1 MYLADDIFQA
11 TSGVGVNTRVI
22 FCSALAQ
29 LYPVKACNATVK
41 HVVEQPGHRN
51 PAAPKPDRGAP

>member
-29 LYPVKACNATVK
+29 LYPVKAYNATV
-41 HVVEQPGHRN
+41 E
-51 PAAPKPDRGAP
+51 RGAASKFSFATT